1 LSSRPNPERSRRGV
15 EESPALRVPHSPGP
29 PATGLRRW
37 GGEALFWLEW
47 DSKRTPPTNVILRR
61 SRRTCGSFDV
71 APKAHQIPVEA
82 WGFSP
87 TKNPT
92 NKQAFSP
99 GLLQQTETPTAAISR
114 TNVIL
119 TLSIAKGGRTCGSR
133 RAHHHENGCPILPRT
148 LRKGGRIRC
157 PWESREAVEAWGFSP
172 TKNPTNE
179 EAFRPGHSHN
189 YLGLGTH
196 TTTKTPTTV
205 SPDGCHPERSRA
217 AAQSKDL
224 RFAPRATSPG
234 APGSRS

>member
-119 TLSIAKGGRTCGSR
+119 TLSIAKGEGPAVHDERITTKTGAPSFRALCGRVGGSDVLGNHAKR
-133 RAHHHENGCPILPRT
+133 WKRGASAPR
-148 LRKGGRIRC
+148 KIQ
-157 PWESREAVEAWGFSP
+157 P
-172 TKNPTNE
+172 TK
-179 EAFRPGHSHN
+179 RP
-189 YLGLGTH
+189 LGLGTH

-224 RFAPRATSPG
+224 RFAPRATTPG